1 MGTRE
6 QLEALY
12 AEYKKTVEKV
22 IKDARPFAGFM
33 GLGGGPKDDPCHR
46 KFYEDACALV
56 QQFADAG
63 IDASEAKA
71 CVSYILGAQC
81 REDPEGLLYW
91 TMMAAHGA
99 VKPLLPLLGKEDAAV
114 LAAEYEK
121 QVPKKVRMPLQEE
134 ILSALQGQPAKKKRW
149 FGRG

>member
-1 MGTRE
+1 METMA

-12 AEYKKTVEKV
+12 AQYKKTVEKV

-46 KFYEDACALV
+46 KFYEDACTLT
-56 QQFADAG
+56 QQFADG
-63 IDASEAKA
+63 GMEPEEAKA
-71 CVSYILGAQC
+71 CISYILGAQC

-99 VKPLLPLLGKEDAAV
+99 VKPLLPLLKKEDAAL

-121 QVPKKVRMPLQEE
+121 QVPRKARMPLQEE
-134 ILSALQGQPAKKKRW
+134 ILSALQGQQPAKKKRW
-149 FGRG
+149 FGL